1 MHYCTALETFSC
13 KHIINYIWWSNSPLN
28 VEREKSCNIIVVYKS
43 TFNGLAA
50 HQSESQWLRDV
61 NQRPETMSP
70 NHPHLKE
77 SRPSHPDR
85 TGLRIRNPERPDI
98 GLWVY
103 HASKNGSGA
112 AKTVLPQLGRK
123 GKSRIYSTSPKA
135 ASTLIRELQPW
146 DRPST
151 AKCKTKSKNCVWLN
165 PTQTQGG

>member
-1 MHYCTALETFSC
+1 MHYCTAPETFSC
-13 KHIINYIWWSNSPLN
+13 KHTINYIWWSNSPLN

-85 TGLRIRNPERPDI
+85 TGLRIRNPERPNV
-98 GLWVY
+98 GLWVHY
-103 HASKNGSGA
+103 ASKTGVEQPRLSYLKSDA
-112 AKTVLPQLGRK
+112 RGR
-123 GKSRIYSTSPKA
+123 A
-135 ASTLIRELQPW
+135 ASTQRLQRQPRRSSESYNLETISQLIR
-146 DRPST
+146 D
-151 AKCKTKSKNCVWLN
+151 KCYPGKQMLCPGYFPRRL
-165 PTQTQGG
+165 